1 MIISENTVTAKQP
14 TEVNHQKLTAAKTMS
29 KKKSSMKIRHVL
41 KLGKFSLES
50 HIKNKIDCIVLQLP
64 LNESKST
71 SIDRTLKNLA
81 RSSNMTQR
89 VQKLDLDCRNCNSIT
104 DVQLSYLSK
113 YLKKLKNLRQECK
126 A

>member
-29 KKKSSMKIRHVL
+29 KKKSSMKIRFQGTIIYQVSQSHRHVL

-64 LNESKST
+64 LNE
-71 SIDRTLKNLA
+71 
-81 RSSNMTQR
+81 
-89 VQKLDLDCRNCNSIT
+89 
-104 DVQLSYLSK
+104 
-113 YLKKLKNLRQECK
+113 
-126 A
+126 